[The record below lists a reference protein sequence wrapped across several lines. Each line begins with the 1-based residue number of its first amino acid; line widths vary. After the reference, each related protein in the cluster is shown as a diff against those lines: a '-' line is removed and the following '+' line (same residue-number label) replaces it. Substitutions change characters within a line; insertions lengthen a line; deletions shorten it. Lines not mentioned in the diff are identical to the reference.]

1 MNECKI
7 LTFSDITRK
16 ERLLKQLPGPNP
28 TYVCQLKDHPAIEQ
42 EINAYLRAGFKIQN
56 ISYTHH
62 NAIAV
67 VLVR

>member
-7 LTFSDITRK
+7 ITFSDTG
-16 ERLLKQLPGPNP
+16 LKARTLKNLPGPNP
-28 TYVCQLKDHPAIEQ
+28 AYAVQMKDYPAIEQ
-42 EINAYLRAGFKIQN
+42 EINAYLRAGFNIQN